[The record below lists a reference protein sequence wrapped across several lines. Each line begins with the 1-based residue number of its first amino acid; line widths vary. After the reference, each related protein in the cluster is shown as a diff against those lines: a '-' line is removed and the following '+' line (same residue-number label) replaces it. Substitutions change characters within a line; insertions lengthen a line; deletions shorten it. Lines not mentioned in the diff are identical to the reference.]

1 MALTSG
7 VPKACLQAFGTGAH
21 HAFVKSEIVDMVDIE
36 LAETYHGLASK
47 HVDVDDKLRLL
58 CEELSAIKE
67 PLQRDML
74 VAQVEKIA
82 AVQKQLAGHSK
93 SSRTSSMTLT
103 LSP

>member
-1 MALTSG
+1 M
-7 VPKACLQAFGTGAH
+7 
-21 HAFVKSEIVDMVDIE
+21 IDIE

-58 CEELSAIKE
+58 CDELSAIKE

-82 AVQKQLAGHSK
+82 AVQKQLAGHSEILK
-93 SSRTSSMTLT
+93 DILHDTDFESEPDVDHELQ
-103 LSP
+103 